1 MVGIGNHEQDHEVG
15 GEKDPSGA
23 PGEGFHPKWGN
34 YGTDSGGECG
44 VPMYNRFHMPDN
56 GNYLWWYSYDY
67 GMVHMI
73 MMSTEHNFTQGSR
86 QYEWLEDDLKKVDR
100 SKTPWVMIGGHRAMY
115 CSEDIKSM
123 LIPKAHLLL
132 SISSINSVLLCGRA
146 GLSLLSLYVSA
157 DMLNMLAAYS
167 SSMNLR
173 GVKE

>member
-1 MVGIGNHEQDHEVG
+1 MFSVHQEYIWDQWHAIIEPYSTLIPYMVGIGNHEQDHEVG

-86 QYEWLEDDLKKVDR
+86 QYEWLENDLKKVDR

-115 CSEDIKSM
+115 CSADIPSK
-123 LIPKAHLLL
+123 LF
-132 SISSINSVLLCGRA
+132 VR
-146 GLSLLSLYVSA
+146 
-157 DMLNMLAAYS
+157 
-167 SSMNLR
+167 
-173 GVKE
+173 